1 MKLPHPFSAVLLAGG
16 RSQRMGTDK
25 AALVVD
31 GEPLWQRQLDRLRE
45 AGADEIFISG
55 RAGGPYADAGVTI
68 VEDEISDAGPLA
80 GFQTALCH
88 AQHHWLLALAIDLPD
103 VRPDFLRDLV
113 REAMTAGTGLV
124 PAREEWLQPA
134 AAVYSRDCLPLVEEC
149 LAGENRS
156 LRRFIRLAHKRGL
169 VGVRPVSA
177 EEHAQFRNL
186 NSPADLAAPPA

>member
-1 MKLPHPFSAVLLAGG
+1 MKLPLPFSAVLLAGG

-31 GEPLWQRQLDRLRE
+31 GEPLWQRQLTKLRE
-45 AGADEIFISG
+45 AGADEVFISG
-55 RAGGPYADAGVTI
+55 RAGGPYAEAGVAI
-68 VEDEISDAGPLA
+68 VEDLRPDTGPLA
-80 GFQTALCH
+80 GFQAALNH
-88 AQHHWLLALAIDLPD
+88 AKHRWLLALAIDLPD
-103 VRPDFLRDLV
+103 VRADFLVRLV
-113 REAMTAGTGLV
+113 HEAMTAGVGVV
-124 PAREEWLQPA
+124 PAREQWLQPA

-156 LRRFIRLAHKRGL
+156 LRRFVRLARKRGL
-169 VGVRPVSA
+169 VEVRPVSA